1 MLFSV
6 IYAVRQPEFS
16 VELYLQSIKRIN
28 VETIGIKIY
37 VFYPHFQTL
46 KTRSEGPF
54 FWEKCYQDPY
64 RSTIIKVIYMSISN
78 NTWFYYQ
85 NLLGYKTLTSI
96 AQFEISFRTSALCLV
111 LHLFTYLFHGRTL
124 KQIDIRWDLKACYR
138 SSYER

>member
-64 RSTIIKVIYMSISN
+64 RSTMIKVIYMSISN

-96 AQFEISFRTSALCLV
+96 AQFEISFRTATTMALFDSVISC
-111 LHLFTYLFHGRTL
+111 FTSFYLSFSTVEHSNKLTL
-124 KQIDIRWDLKACYR
+124 DGI
-138 SSYER
+138 